1 MITMKNILLIAI
13 AVLGTLSASA
23 QKDTTY
29 SLDGTFGGGY
39 VYNMTEFPYGVDGL
53 SRNGFN
59 GFARLL
65 WNPETILS
73 VGVEIGYTNLYSI
86 TPPEGGAVKQ
96 TTLVAYPFYLVL
108 SMEPVDRFSVA
119 IGYGLATLS
128 SVVDDGSSQTGVTSS
143 STSVYG
149 ALQYLAPID
158 DRLKIGGE
166 ARITSFD
173 RYRDVNMSFNLL
185 ITYSLIR
192 Y

>member
-1 MITMKNILLIAI
+1 MKNFLLIAI
-13 AVLGTLSASA
+13 AVLGTTVASA
-23 QKDTTY
+23 QKDSTY

-39 VYNMTEFPYGVDGL
+39 VYNITSFPYGVDGL

-59 GFARLL
+59 GFARVL

-73 VGVEIGYTNLYSI
+73 VGLEIGYTNLYSVD
-86 TPPEGGAVKQ
+86 PPEDRAIVHSA
-96 TTLVAYPFYLVL
+96 LVAYPFYLVL
-108 SMEPVDRFSVA
+108 SMEPVDRFSIA
-119 IGYGLATLS
+119 IGYGMAMLS
-128 SVVDDGSSQTGVTSS
+128 SVVDDGTSQTGVTSA

-166 ARITSFD
+166 ARFTSID
-173 RYRDVNMSFNLL
+173 RYRDMNLSFNVL